1 MTDNSNQALTVK
13 QQRSLADRDIA
24 TAPAIGRR
32 RLLAMTVIGVGA
44 AAGGT
49 PAHAAD
55 PQRSGVTDRDD
66 TPNPSADQP
75 GAGRGF
81 VRGAH
86 SGLTDADQGA
96 ISDPQDNGR
105 GPSSQRLQGTTD
117 RDEGTNAD
125 PADLGRGPSRAQA
138 SGLTDRDDDPQA
150 DPPGDGRGARR
161 ASGGRG

>member
-1 MTDNSNQALTVK
+1 MTDNSKDAK
-13 QQRSLADRDIA
+13 RQRSLTDRDIA
-24 TAPAIGRR
+24 TTPAIGRR

-44 AAGGT
+44 AAS
-49 PAHAAD
+49 PAQVAD
-55 PQRSGVTDRDD
+55 PQRSGATDRDD

-105 GPSSQRLQGTTD
+105 GSSSQRLQGTTD
-117 RDEGTNAD
+117 RDEGANAD

-161 ASGGRG
+161 VSGGRG